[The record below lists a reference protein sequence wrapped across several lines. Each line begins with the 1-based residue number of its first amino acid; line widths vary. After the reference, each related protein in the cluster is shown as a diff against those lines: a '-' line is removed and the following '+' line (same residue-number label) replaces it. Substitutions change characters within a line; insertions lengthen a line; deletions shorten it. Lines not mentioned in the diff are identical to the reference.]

1 MARINKAEDTY
12 KLIREQI
19 LSGRWKPG
27 DRINDKELAD
37 ELQVS
42 RITVR
47 EALFKLTE
55 TKIIEKEYWKGYF
68 IKELNDEIVSNIVEL
83 RITLESQAIRNFVD
97 EVQEKDIA
105 EMEKILLE
113 SQKCL
118 DADDPLNYLTTDYQF
133 HEYIYKHQHNIYI
146 TSIMDNY
153 QLTIH
158 FIRYVSM
165 GKDEDF
171 YETARNSIAF
181 HTSILEAIKE
191 RNSEEAVKR
200 LVDHLLFHKDETEK
214 QLHKRDRNKK

>member
-1 MARINKAEDTY
+1 MARTNKAEDTY

-68 IKELNDEIVSNIVEL
+68 IKELNDDIVSNIVEL
-83 RITLESQAIRNFVD
+83 RITLESQAIRNFVEEVTD
-97 EVQEKDIA
+97 EDIA
-105 EMEKILLE
+105 EMEKTLEE

-118 DADDPLNYLTTDYQF
+118 EANDPVNYLTTDYQF

-146 TSIMDNY
+146 ASIMDNY

-158 FIRYVSM
+158 FIRYISM
-165 GKDEDF
+165 GKDEVF
-171 YETARNSIAF
+171 YETGNNSIAF
-181 HTSILEAIKE
+181 HKSILDAIKA
-191 RNSEEAVKR
+191 RNKEEAVIR
-200 LVDHLLFHKDETEK
+200 LVDHLKFHKHETEK
-214 QLHKRDRNKK
+214 QLHKEG